1 MCCLDRIFFGEA
13 SQRLSNDVCKNIAS
27 DSFNEFQVLPD
38 GWRSFFPHF
47 WQQQLIVTDCD
58 RCYIYFVILPFDAMS
73 LSLRDYIAKYR
84 LDQATLRTLVRHG
97 HLSTSEFPMHCW
109 PLLPISELRQ
119 TEAPNG
125 QSDDPNGAR
134 DNDSLSS
141 LRMSELVARAPDD
154 PNPEPSPSTDPVEVV
169 DDRQLPAVASQRMR
183 AIRGK
188 DRFHSRHCHH
198 LKRPEVRNM
207 TSQGLCSC
215 AVRQQMR
222 ADNVM
227 IAKCYSPLYRDG
239 NDTWHSVME
248 CARLRACGHPTVGWT
263 RVEAC
268 AQCSGF
274 PM

>member
-1 MCCLDRIFFGEA
+1 M
-13 SQRLSNDVCKNIAS
+13 
-27 DSFNEFQVLPD
+27 
-38 GWRSFFPHF
+38 
-47 WQQQLIVTDCD
+47 TDCD

-73 LSLRDYIAKYR
+73 LSLRNYIAKYR
-84 LDQATLRTLVRHG
+84 LDQATLRTLVRHR
-97 HLSTSEFPMHCW
+97 HLS
-109 PLLPISELRQ
+109 ISFAEALRLEGVDNNPSGSR
-119 TEAPNG
+119 EAPNG

-141 LRMSELVARAPDD
+141 LRMSELVARTPDD
-154 PNPEPSPSTDPVEVV
+154 PEPSPSTDSVEVV
-169 DDRQLPAVASQRMR
+169 DDRQLPAVASQRMH

-207 TSQGLCSC
+207 TSQSLCSC
-215 AVRQQMR
+215 AIRQQMR

-248 CARLRACGHPTVGWT
+248 CARLRAYGHPTVGWT